1 MEILERPN
9 GSRYGF
15 ASLRNIGYDLF
26 EVNLDGE
33 VYKYGI
39 RDKAERVRSNRWKM
53 HKYDKSGNLIERA
66 IRTDVL
72 VGCAWYNVNETL
84 WENSTYADTIRR
96 CKEFFSISNL
106 DKAKTSY
113 QTSRGFFYYV
123 TCFGEVW
130 STEFMIKLKGGVNR
144 DGYRQVDLGS
154 VCDVKVHR
162 LVAHHFVPKPKDLV
176 DQWLKEDDLVV
187 NHIDGDKLNNRWDN
201 LEWTT
206 QKGNIEHASING
218 LMHTTIDDQLLE
230 RIWQYLQAGYSD
242 INISKLTDVPA
253 TTVRAIRHGRSPR
266 YRTDKYTWPKHSPV
280 VRVLDKAT
288 IFSIYDDF
296 IYTDMSNSEIGRKY
310 NVSDKYIS
318 RLRLGDRHSDLA
330 REYVN
335 SKGLAGY
342 WQGYRH

>member
-53 HKYDKSGNLIERA
+53 HKYDRSGNLIE
-66 IRTDVL
+66 
-72 VGCAWYNVNETL
+72 
-84 WENSTYADTIRR
+84 
-96 CKEFFSISNL
+96 
-106 DKAKTSY
+106 
-113 QTSRGFFYYV
+113 
-123 TCFGEVW
+123 
-130 STEFMIKLKGGVNR
+130 
-144 DGYRQVDLGS
+144 
-154 VCDVKVHR
+154 
-162 LVAHHFVPKPKDLV
+162 
-176 DQWLKEDDLVV
+176 
-187 NHIDGDKLNNRWDN
+187 
-201 LEWTT
+201 
-206 QKGNIEHASING
+206 
-218 LMHTTIDDQLLE
+218 
-230 RIWQYLQAGYSD
+230 
-242 INISKLTDVPA
+242 
-253 TTVRAIRHGRSPR
+253 RAIRHGRSPR

-288 IFSIYDDF
+288 IFSICDDF
-296 IYTDMSNSEIGRKY
+296 IYTDISNSEIGRKY